1 MRFDDEFRG
10 RSVVVTGATGIY
22 GRMLV
27 EAFAAEGARICATDR
42 DAAALDALAAEVAM
56 PDGSFVLATELTEDA
71 GLTALIDAVGA
82 RFGAPDIVLNNA
94 GIYPS
99 GFLLDI
105 DVAEWD
111 RIFDVNLRAPFV
123 LSVGFAKQMIAHG
136 VGGRIINV
144 SSGASRRMRKTVVPY
159 CTSKTALDRLTKGLA
174 LELAEYGITVNAFEP
189 GFAAGSAASALAE
202 EHVKKATAAV
212 PLGRPTLASDVIPA
226 VFYLASAAGAYVT
239 GSTLTVDGGH
249 SIGFLDV
256 YQDKKHAL

>member
-1 MRFDDEFRG
+1 MRFDGEFRDKA
-10 RSVVVTGATGIY
+10 VVVTGATGIY

-27 EAFAAEGARICATDR
+27 EAFAEAGARVCATDV
-42 DAAALDALAAEVAM
+42 DAAALAEIALPA
-56 PDGSFVLATELTEDA
+56 GSFVHAAD
-71 GLTALIDAVGA
+71 LTADSGLDGLIAAVAA

-105 DVAEWD
+105 TAAEWD

-123 LSVGFAKQMIAHG
+123 LSAGFAKQMIAKG
-136 VGGRIINV
+136 VKGRIINV
-144 SSGASRRMRKTVVPY
+144 SSGASRRMRKTVVAY

-189 GFAAGSAASALAE
+189 GFAAGSTASALAD
-202 EHVKKATAAV
+202 EHVAKATAAV
-212 PLGRPTLASDVIPA
+212 PLGRPTLASDVMPA
-226 VFYLASAAGAYVT
+226 VFYLASDAGAYVT
-239 GSTLTVDGGH
+239 GATLTVDGGH

-256 YQDKKHAL
+256 YQAKKHAL